1 MNAKKP
7 RKTFTDSLAKSFV
20 YGESSPT
27 PQHNSDI
34 TNSTPQ
40 MANDAIAT
48 EQTKTQR
55 ADAARSESKDRKKSI
70 VEKLMM
76 TTEREATVRLTVD
89 LPESMHRQLSYLAV
103 KSGKKKAEIVRAL
116 IDDLLQSLDE
126 SKI

>member
-1 MNAKKP
+1 
-7 RKTFTDSLAKSFV
+7 
-20 YGESSPT
+20 
-27 PQHNSDI
+27 
-34 TNSTPQ
+34 
-40 MANDAIAT
+40 
-48 EQTKTQR
+48 QR

-116 IDDLLQSLDE
+116 IDELLQSIDE
-126 SKI
+126 